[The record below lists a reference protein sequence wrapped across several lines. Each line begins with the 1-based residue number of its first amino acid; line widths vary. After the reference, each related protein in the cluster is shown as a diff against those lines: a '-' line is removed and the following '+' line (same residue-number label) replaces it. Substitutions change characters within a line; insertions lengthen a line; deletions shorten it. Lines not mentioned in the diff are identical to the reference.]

1 MKSVRVHE
9 FGGRDALK
17 LEDVATP
24 EPGEG
29 QARVKI
35 EVIGVNFLDI
45 YQRMGRYQG
54 SMPFTLGQE
63 AAGVVDAVGPKV
75 SDVKVGDRVAYASVQ
90 GSYAEYAVVPA
101 WRLVPIPNGV
111 DLQQAVAAMVQ
122 GMTAHY
128 LTHSTYRLKAGET
141 ALVHAAGGGTGALLV
156 QVAKLCGARVIGTV
170 SNEEKAS
177 IAREAG
183 ADEVILYTQT
193 DFETEVKRLTN
204 NQGVDVVYDSVGKD
218 TFEKSLNCLR
228 PRGYMVLY
236 GASSGAVPPMDPM
249 VLLAKGSIYLTRPY
263 LGHYTAD
270 RAELHARVNDIF
282 QWIANGQLKIHI
294 DQTFTLAEVAEAH
307 RYLEDR
313 KSKGKVLLLP

>member
-1 MKSVRVHE
+1 MKSVRVHQ
-9 FGGRDALK
+9 FGGLDALK
-17 LEDVATP
+17 MEDVPVP
-24 EPGEG
+24 EPQEHE
-29 QARVKI
+29 ARVKV

-63 AAGVVDAVGPKV
+63 AAGIVDAVGPNVTDLKP
-75 SDVKVGDRVAYASVQ
+75 GDRVAYAMVQ
-90 GSYAEYAVVPA
+90 GSYAEYAIAPA
-101 WRLVPIPNGV
+101 WKLVPIPDGV
-111 DLQQAVAAMVQ
+111 DLQQATAAMVQ

-128 LTHSTYRLKAGET
+128 LTHGTYPLKAGET
-141 ALVHAAGGGTGALLV
+141 ALVHAAGGGTGQLLV

-170 SNEEKAS
+170 SNDEKAAL
-177 IAREAG
+177 AREAG

-193 DFETEVKRLTN
+193 DFESEVKQLTN
-204 NQGVDVVYDSVGKD
+204 NKGVDVVYDSVGKD
-218 TFEKSLNCLR
+218 TFDKSLNCLR

-270 RAELHARVNDIF
+270 RAELHERVNDVF
-282 QWIANGQLKIHI
+282 NWIATGKLKIHI
-294 DQTFTLAEVAEAH
+294 DKTFPLADVAEAQ

-313 KSKGKVLLLP
+313 QSKGKVLLIP